1 LFPLPRFFF
10 GMHPFFPLQLDV
22 HTPRLRRGRT
32 IFQRRAW
39 VIATEELGGPFPELS
54 AALVVAVERL
64 RAVRDLPRWV
74 FLRVRDDVLS
84 GADAMNRMKDVKP
97 ICVDLESYV
106 FIEMFARKL
115 HKYGRVEL
123 VEMVPAPGQL
133 VWREPDGHR
142 CFEIRTLL
150 VPVSS

>member
-1 LFPLPRFFF
+1 
-10 GMHPFFPLQLDV
+10 M
-22 HTPRLRRGRT
+22 
-32 IFQRRAW
+32 
-39 VIATEELGGPFPELS
+39 
-54 AALVVAVERL
+54 
-64 RAVRDLPRWV
+64 
-74 FLRVRDDVLS
+74 RDDVLS

-106 FIEMFARKL
+106 FMEMFARKL

-150 VPVSS
+150 VPVNA